1 MRKLLAPAI
10 LAIVSAAGGATIAAA
25 ADPDPVIGTWQLN
38 VAKSTFKP
46 GPAFKSQVRTY
57 SQSGQS
63 IAVVIKT
70 LHADGKETTTQVT
83 YQLDGKDYPVTGNP
97 DADSNSVKQV
107 DSNTAK
113 FTLKKAGKVVSTGT
127 RTVSKDGKTLT
138 VKSKGTSAKGEKFD
152 DVLVLDKQ

>member
-1 MRKLLAPAI
+1 MRKLLVLAV
-10 LAIVSAAGGATIAAA
+10 LAIVSATSGVAIAEAAA
-25 ADPDPVIGTWQLN
+25 PDPVIGTWQLN
-38 VAKSTFKP
+38 VSKSTFTP

-70 LHADGKETTTQVT
+70 VHADGKETTTQVT